1 MTMDFGVDLDR
12 LTVLRSRL
20 SALHASLLEGP
31 AGGASTQANLDPRA
45 GGFSAGLVRAEGVG
59 SRYVYGRLRESDP
72 LGAVHEQVTGSVLA
86 LVEALQG
93 MVGAMVSAAGSGGL
107 VYGEAEDSV
116 RAAVDAAGSGA
127 VSGSEAGAGGSF

>member
-20 SALHASLLEGP
+20 AALRASLLEGP

-45 GGFSAGLVRAEGVG
+45 GGFSAGLVRAEGDVG

-93 MVGAMVSAAGSGGL
+93 MVSAMVSAAGSGGL

-116 RAAVDAAGSGA
+116 RAAVDAAG
-127 VSGSEAGAGGSF
+127 